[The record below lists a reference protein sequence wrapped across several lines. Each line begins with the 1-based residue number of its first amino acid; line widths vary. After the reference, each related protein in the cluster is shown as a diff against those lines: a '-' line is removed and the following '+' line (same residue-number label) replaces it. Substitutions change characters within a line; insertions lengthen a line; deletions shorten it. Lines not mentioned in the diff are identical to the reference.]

1 MVDNG
6 GDYELY
12 EELTRYGTCMKKKK
26 VQNEKRIPFLWKI
39 FFFFLSESLRD
50 KMALVGDNECRSVG
64 MDK

>member
-26 VQNEKRIPFLWKI
+26 VQNEKKIPFL
-39 FFFFLSESLRD
+39 
-50 KMALVGDNECRSVG
+50 
-64 MDK
+64 